1 MRSIHSAGEPGTV
14 IAATHPFVD
23 RVLARVFGA
32 SLDESLAA
40 GSAPESTRLLAVR
53 AQDIVSL
60 KRRTATAANWERL
73 LRVAR
78 QSASVPPVPR
88 PGARAAAMPVCSGQ
102 IAMAEPSIRQLVSCL
117 SVPLPVPAQGVAMAR
132 FLLTDAAG
140 PIYNG
145 RSRVSLAA
153 ALDAA
158 ITHLDPALPL
168 MPAAPSRR

>member
-1 MRSIHSAGEPGTV
+1 MRSIHSAGELDPV
-14 IAATHPFVD
+14 IVAARPFVD

-40 GSAPESTRLLAVR
+40 GSAPESARLLAVR
-53 AQDIVSL
+53 AQHIVSL

-88 PGARAAAMPVCSGQ
+88 SGARTASMPVCARQ
-102 IAMAEPSIRQLVSCL
+102 IVAAELTIKELVSCL
-117 SVPLPVPAQGVAMAR
+117 SVPLPVPAQGMAMAR
-132 FLLTDAAG
+132 VLLTDAAG
-140 PIYNG
+140 PVYNG

-153 ALDAA
+153 ALEAA